1 MGIHKVCGGK
11 NEMWA
16 LIPQNA
22 PGRGGSVRLEAS
34 HRKGFGGVTPEKNF
48 KIYMQNGD
56 IW

>member
-22 PGRGGSVRLEAS
+22 SGRGGSVRLEAE
-34 HRKGFGGVTPEKNF
+34 P
-48 KIYMQNGD
+48 
-56 IW
+56 